1 MAKYLKAL
9 KRTIKA
15 HVKGLQQITLS
26 LWAFSIFYPELN
38 FIFYVFA
45 GISFIQVT
53 LEKGWR
59 INKITKEKAPYIFL
73 LLFVLWN
80 IITLIY
86 TEDLYHGIKQ
96 VEKKIP
102 LLVISILGLFGSG
115 LTVNLRKILS
125 YCFYGLLSVIIVCII
140 YSSYMLFT
148 DYYLAVALVKGFTSI
163 NLLNIFEHRLY
174 IGMSILMIIPFLIE
188 EIVLEKKIP
197 LRISKIII
205 LLLSFYMVY
214 SSGSRILM
222 VSMIAIGLI
231 LLYKYLKPKI
241 NNRIFFTVFFVSIV
255 AGLIILSFHPRT
267 KLTWELISKNKSL
280 TKLDNRFV
288 TWDNA
293 LEIISDHPIFGTG
306 LGDSKNEMFKAYK
319 RNGNTFEL
327 QNKLNVHNQYLQIIL
342 ESGFIGFFLFLFFVY
357 SFYQGAKEKRIYVQ
371 TVLIIFGFSFLIES
385 VLSRNLGV
393 FPLTFWV
400 FILLL
405 TDKISTSPNYKD
417 TKKLENIV
425 LNTSAVLILGLV
437 FAMLLFSK
445 LKTFDSTDPK
455 TYMTIP
461 FNYVHYNNLP
471 NKDQLPKVTDACSI
485 SLNDNFTNYERGIF
499 LAPEVF
505 STKIDARVSLTYGIW
520 CYISTDSNI
529 NEAYTYAWDRVNVS
543 FRDEYDLTK
552 KGTWQFLSLNDKTF
566 SNSFAAGV
574 RIDLRREFPKMEGK
588 VYFAMPHF
596 KIKNE

>member
-1 MAKYLKAL
+1 
-9 KRTIKA
+9 
-15 HVKGLQQITLS
+15 
-26 LWAFSIFYPELN
+26 
-38 FIFYVFA
+38 
-45 GISFIQVT
+45 
-53 LEKGWR
+53 
-59 INKITKEKAPYIFL
+59 
-73 LLFVLWN
+73 
-80 IITLIY
+80 
-86 TEDLYHGIKQ
+86 
-96 VEKKIP
+96 
-102 LLVISILGLFGSG
+102 
-115 LTVNLRKILS
+115 
-125 YCFYGLLSVIIVCII
+125 
-140 YSSYMLFT
+140 MLFT
-148 DYYLAVALVKGFTSI
+148 DYYLAVALVKGFTNI

-174 IGMSILMIIPFLIE
+174 IGISILMITPFLLE
-188 EIVLEKKIP
+188 EIVLEKKIL
-197 LRISKIII
+197 LRISKILI

-222 VSMIAIGLI
+222 VSMIAIVLI
-231 LLYKYLKPKI
+231 LLYKYIKPKI
-241 NNRIFFTVFFVSIV
+241 NKRVFFAVFFVSV
-255 AGLIILSFHPRT
+255 LAGLTILSFHPRT
-267 KLTWELISKNKSL
+267 KLTWELLSKNKPLS
-280 TKLDNRFV
+280 KLDNRLV

-293 LEIISDHPIFGTG
+293 LKIISEQPVFGTG
-306 LGDSKNEMFKAYK
+306 LGDSKNEMFNAYK
-319 RNGNTFEL
+319 KNGDTFEL
-327 QNKLNVHNQYLQIIL
+327 QNELNVHNQYLQIIL
-342 ESGFIGFFLFLFFVY
+342 ESGLIGFFLFLCFVY
-357 SFYQGAKEKRIYVQ
+357 SFYQGAKEKGIYVQ
-371 TVLIIFGFSFLIES
+371 TVLIVFGFSFLIES

-393 FPLTFWV
+393 FPLTFWI

-405 TDKISTSPNYKD
+405 SDNISPTSNYRDNKNL
-417 TKKLENIV
+417 KNIV
-425 LNTSAVLILGLV
+425 LKTSTVLTLGLV

-455 TYMTIP
+455 TYMTTP

-485 SLNDNFTNYERGIF
+485 SLNDNFTNYERGVF

-505 STKIDARVSLTYGIW
+505 STKIDVRVSLTYGIW